1 MCEPHPS
8 KYKEFDSTLVS
19 IITPFLTQVSFLNVN
34 EFQRRQQTRI
44 TKYISILKE
53 IQFQEWQRSFFNSK
67 VTIFKIFTLLLLAY
81 QFVGRFL
88 DQNTY
93 VFNNQPLNIF
103 QYKMYLIKILRQAS
117 LTIV

>member
-1 MCEPHPS
+1 MQRIQLD
-8 KYKEFDSTLVS
+8 FGFNNNF
-19 IITPFLTQVSFLNVN
+19 ILTQVSFLNVN

-93 VFNNQPLNIF
+93 VFNKSLNIF
-103 QYKMYLIKILRQAS
+103 QYKMYLTKILRQGS